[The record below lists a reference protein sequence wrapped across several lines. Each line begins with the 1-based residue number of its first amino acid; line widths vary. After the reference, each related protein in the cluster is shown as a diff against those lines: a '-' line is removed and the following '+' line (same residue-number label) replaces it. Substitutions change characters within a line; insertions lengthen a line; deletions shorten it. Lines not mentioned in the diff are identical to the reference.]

1 MLQYNQTICKKG
13 RAVDAA
19 SRGDK
24 PTPAQTI
31 FQTYLS
37 GLCRESSLS
46 CRGPRIG
53 SGGPRWAPLAV
64 SSWGPLGVQSFRVPC
79 GATNGNPQWHGW
91 HTRLALATGAA
102 RLINKDAEGRAPFNV
117 EGLPGTKAWRRFRQ
131 RSRMP
136 NWHGKE
142 SAGDNV
148 IDRSICLK

>member
-117 EGLPGTKAWRRFRQ
+117 EGLPGTKAWRHFPQ
-131 RSRMP
+131 HSSMP
-136 NWHGKE
+136 NWRGKE

>member
-1 MLQYNQTICKKG
+1 MYHCQRDKQLMLQYNQTICKKG
-13 RAVDAA
+13 SAVDAA

-102 RLINKDAEGRAPFNV
+102 RLINKDAEGRALHSMSKGCRERNLGVVFD
-117 EGLPGTKAWRRFRQ
+117 
-131 RSRMP
+131 
-136 NWHGKE
+136 
-142 SAGDNV
+142 SALEDAKLARKR
-148 IDRSICLK
+148 IS